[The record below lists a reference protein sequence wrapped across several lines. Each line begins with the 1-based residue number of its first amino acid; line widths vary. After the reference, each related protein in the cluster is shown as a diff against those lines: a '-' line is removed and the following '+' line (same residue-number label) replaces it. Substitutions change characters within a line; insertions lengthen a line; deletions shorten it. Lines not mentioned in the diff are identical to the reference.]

1 MVNFTPLSALIGGG
15 MIGAA
20 AAILLLMNGRIAGI
34 SGIVGGSL
42 ELPKGDLA
50 WRLAF
55 IAGLVAGPVLVQ
67 LARGA
72 PIVVQIEAGLPL
84 LIAGGFIVGLSTR
97 LGSGCTSGHGVCG
110 LGRLSGRS
118 IVATGTFL
126 LTAGLTVFATRH
138 LIGS

>member
-1 MVNFTPLSALIGGG
+1 MVNFTPVSALIGGA
-15 MIGAA
+15 MIGVA

-42 ELPKGDLA
+42 ELPRGDFA

-55 IAGLVAGPVLVQ
+55 IIGLIVGPLLVQ
-67 LARGA
+67 FARGA
-72 PIVVQIEAGLPL
+72 PISVQIEAGLPL
-84 LIAGGFIVGLSTR
+84 LIAAGFIVGLSTR

-118 IVATGTFL
+118 IVATATFL
-126 LTAGLTVFATRH
+126 MTAGLTVFAARH
-138 LIGS
+138 LIGG